1 MEKIIRTGV
10 VYVSREQFE
19 ELNEIVRL
27 FRENEH
33 KAEVNKFSEPI
44 NRLYQL
50 MHNADIEDFGSELR
64 RFIEFY
70 FQKRR
75 LFFDYWEFCSDV
87 ENNIKVKENE

>member
-33 KAEVNKFSEPI
+33 KAEVSKFSEPI

-50 MHNADIEDFGSELR
+50 MHNADIEDLGSELR

>member
-10 VYVSREQFE
+10 VYVNREQFE

-33 KAEVNKFSEPI
+33 KAEVSKFSEPI
-44 NRLYQL
+44 GRLYQL
-50 MHNADIEDFGSELR
+50 MNNTDIDDVESELR

-70 FQKRR
+70 FKKRR

-87 ENNIKVKENE
+87 EANIKVKESK